1 MTKSSAEGMGGFKD
15 TRHVSPATL
24 DARSYGQALLA
35 AAREDERIVCLG
47 ADLSQ
52 PTQTDLFR
60 DQIPDRFFMMGIQE
74 ANMVGAAGGMA
85 RVGDIPFCHSFCAFI
100 TRRVYDQVA
109 MQVAYPNLHVKL
121 VGFLPGLATEL
132 GPSHQAI
139 DDVALMRAL
148 PNMIVLEPQGPE
160 QVGAAVA
167 AALTYPGPVYL
178 RLMVDRGKTND
189 HVPLVPLVIGKG
201 LILRQG
207 RDIALIAAGITVREA
222 TRAADL
228 LAEKGVSASVVNMGC
243 LKPIDG
249 NLVREMGTTHRAILT
264 VENHSKIGGLGS
276 AVAEVLAESALSVK
290 FKMAAIN
297 DVFSEGA
304 SLNYL
309 LEKHGLNATSLCATA
324 LSLLG

>member
-1 MTKSSAEGMGGFKD
+1 MIKASAEGMGGFKD

-24 DARSYGQALLA
+24 GARSYGRALLA
-35 AAREDERIVCLG
+35 AALEDERIVCLG

-109 MQVAYPNLHVKL
+109 MQVAYPNLPVKL

-148 PNMIVLEPQGPE
+148 PNMLVLEPQGPE

-167 AALTYPGPVYL
+167 AALTHPGPVYL
-178 RLMVDRGKTND
+178 RLMVDRGKPRED
-189 HVPLVPLVIGKG
+189 VPLVPLAIGKG
-201 LILRQG
+201 LVLRQG
-207 RDIALIAAGITVREA
+207 RDIALIAAGIMVREA
-222 TRAADL
+222 MQTAEL
-228 LAEKGVSASVVNMGC
+228 LAEKGVSTSVVNMAC
-243 LKPIDG
+243 LKPIDAD
-249 NLVREMGTTHRAILT
+249 LVRQLGTSHRAILT
-264 VENHSKIGGLGS
+264 IENHSRIGGLGS
-276 AVAEVLAESALSVK
+276 AVAEVLAESALGVK
-290 FKMAAIN
+290 FGIAAIK

-309 LEKHGLNATSLCATA
+309 LERHGLNAPSLCATA

>member
-189 HVPLVPLVIGKG
+189 HAPLVPLVIGKG
-201 LILRQG
+201 LVLRQG
-207 RDIALIAAGITVREA
+207 RDIALIAAGIMVREA

-290 FKMAAIN
+290 FGMVAIN

>member
-15 TRHVSPATL
+15 IRHASPATL
-24 DARSYGQALLA
+24 DARSYGRALLA
-35 AAREDERIVCLG
+35 AAHDDERIVCLG

-109 MQVAYPNLHVKL
+109 MQVAYPNLPVKL

-148 PNMIVLEPQGPE
+148 PNLIVLEPQGPE

-178 RLMVDRGKTND
+178 RLMVDRGKAND
-189 HVPLVPLVIGKG
+189 DVPLVPLAIGKG
-201 LILRQG
+201 LVVRQG
-207 RDIALIAAGITVREA
+207 RDIALIAAGIMVREA
-222 TRAADL
+222 TRTADL
-228 LAEKGVSASVVNMGC
+228 LAEKGISASVVNMGC
-243 LKPIDG
+243 LKPIDS

-264 VENHSKIGGLGS
+264 IENHSRIGGLGS
-276 AVAEVLAESALSVK
+276 AVAEVLVECALSVK
-290 FKMAAIN
+290 FAMAAIN

-309 LEKHGLNATSLCATA
+309 LEKHGLNAASLCVTA
-324 LSLLG
+324 LRLLG

>member
-1 MTKSSAEGMGGFKD
+1 MTKSTAEGMGGFED

-24 DARSYGQALLA
+24 DARSYGRALLA

-60 DQIPDRFFMMGIQE
+60 DQIPERFFMMGIQE

-109 MQVAYPNLHVKL
+109 MQVAYPNLPVKL

-148 PNMIVLEPQGPE
+148 PNMVVIEPQGPE

-167 AALTYPGPVYL
+167 AALTHPGPVYL
-178 RLMVDRGKTND
+178 RLMVDRGKTSGD
-189 HVPLVPLVIGKG
+189 APLVPLTIGRG
-201 LILRQG
+201 LVLRQG
-207 RDIALIAAGITVREA
+207 TDIALITAGIMVREA

-228 LAEKGVSASVVNMGC
+228 LAEKGVSATVVNMGC
-243 LKPIDG
+243 LKPIDAD
-249 NLVREMGTTHRAILT
+249 LVRKMGATHRAILS

-276 AVAEVLAESALSVK
+276 AVAGVLAESALSVK
-290 FKMAAIN
+290 FAMAAIQ

-309 LEKHGLNATSLCATA
+309 LERHGLNAVSLCSTA
-324 LSLLG
+324 LTLLG

>member
-1 MTKSSAEGMGGFKD
+1 
-15 TRHVSPATL
+15 
-24 DARSYGQALLA
+24 
-35 AAREDERIVCLG
+35 
-47 ADLSQ
+47 
-52 PTQTDLFR
+52 
-60 DQIPDRFFMMGIQE
+60 
-74 ANMVGAAGGMA
+74 
-85 RVGDIPFCHSFCAFI
+85 
-100 TRRVYDQVA
+100 

-189 HVPLVPLVIGKG
+189 HAPLVPLVIGKG
-201 LILRQG
+201 LVLRQG
-207 RDIALIAAGITVREA
+207 RDIALIAAGIMVREA

-290 FKMAAIN
+290 FGMAAIN